1 MINTALSISQ
11 LLFTTILLYHNQA
24 HCHLHSLQLI
34 HVECNDDDDD
44 DHVHVYV
51 WYGVSPGKL
60 FSHNLWLL
68 VQ

>member
-11 LLFTTILLYHNQA
+11 LFTTLLLYHNQA
-24 HCHLHSLQLI
+24 HYHLHSLQI
-34 HVECNDDDDD
+34 SHVECNDDDDD
-44 DHVHVYV
+44 HHVHVYV
-51 WYGVSPGKL
+51 WYEVSPDKL